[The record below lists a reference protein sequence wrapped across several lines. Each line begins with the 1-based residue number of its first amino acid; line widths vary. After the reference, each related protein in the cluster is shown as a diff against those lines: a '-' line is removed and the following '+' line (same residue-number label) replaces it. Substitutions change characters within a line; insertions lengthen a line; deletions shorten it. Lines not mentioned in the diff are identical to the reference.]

1 MGSFINRVRIKNF
14 KSIAYCDV
22 KLEKIYFLVGP
33 NGSGK
38 SNFLDALRLTR
49 DALTGSLDYALRD
62 RGGLNEVRRK
72 SGGHPTHFG
81 IRIDFEINKNIGHYA
96 FEVGAKSGG
105 VIEVQREQCFVT
117 NDAGFH
123 YFDIESGKIKKTN
136 IPSAPRP
143 VIDRL
148 FLVTCSGIHGFRPIF
163 DALSNMGFYNLN
175 PKLIRELQSPQDSK
189 LLKLEGENLAS
200 VLGSLAVNDK
210 VTFGLIQ
217 EYLGKVV
224 PAVHGV
230 EKISVGPKE
239 TLLFRQDVGLKHP
252 WQFYAQNMSDGTLR
266 ALGILTALFQ
276 TASNSIIPLVGIEE
290 PEVALHPA
298 AAKFLREA
306 LFEASESVQIIVTSH
321 SPELLDDTRIMADQI
336 GVVAAKDNATII
348 APADGASRAAMREH
362 LYSAGE
368 LLKLNQL
375 HIDSSIF
382 EKRAPRWRQPSLF
395 GSEIPA

>member
-1 MGSFINRVRIKNF
+1 MSGFINRVRVKNF

-22 KLEKIYFLVGP
+22 KLEKLYFLVGP

-38 SNFLDALRLTR
+38 SNFVDALRLTR
-49 DALTGSLDYALRD
+49 DALTNSLDYALRD

-81 IRIDFEINKNIGHYA
+81 IRLDFEINKNIGHYA

-105 VIEVQREQCFVT
+105 VFEIHREQCYIT
-117 NDAGFH
+117 NSAGFNF
-123 YFDIESGKIKKTN
+123 FDVEAGEVKKTN
-136 IPSAPRP
+136 VLNPPRS
-143 VIDRL
+143 VIDRMY
-148 FLVTCSGIHGFRPIF
+148 LVTCSGLPNFRPVF

-210 VTFGLIQ
+210 ITFGLIQ
-217 EYLGKVV
+217 DYLAKVV

-266 ALGILTALFQ
+266 ALGVLTALFQ
-276 TASNSIIPLVGIEE
+276 TASNSVIPLVGIEE

-306 LFEASESVQIIVTSH
+306 LFEASDSVQVIVTSH
-321 SPELLDDTRIMADQI
+321 SPELLDDTRITENQI

-348 APADGASRAAMREH
+348 APADAASRSAMRDH

-375 HIDSSIF
+375 HIDNSIF

-395 GSEIPA
+395 GSELAL